1 MPKFFVDRDS
11 IIDVNNIV
19 IKGEDVNHI
28 KKVLRMDIGDNI
40 TVCNKDVSENF
51 FCEIEEFKD
60 DSIVCKVIKKLDSE
74 AESNLCITIF
84 QGLPKADKM
93 ELIIQKSTEL
103 GVTNIVP
110 TVMKRCVVKIDKKD
124 EIKKQARW
132 QKIAEVAAK
141 QSGRDVV
148 PIVKDFMGIT
158 EICSI
163 INNYD
168 LVLVAY
174 ENEEN
179 NSIKNEIE
187 KIKKETMKNLKIRF
201 NYRTRRR
208 VRVI

>member
-1 MPKFFVDRDS
+1 MPKFFVDRES

-19 IKGEDVNHI
+19 ITGEDVNHI
-28 KKVLRMDIGDNI
+28 KKVLRMNIGDNI
-40 TVCNKDVSENF
+40 TVCNKDESENF

-60 DSIVCKVIKKLDSE
+60 DSIVCKVINKLDSE

-103 GVTNIVP
+103 GVANIVP
-110 TVMKRCVVKIDKKD
+110 TVMKRCVVKIEKKD
-124 EIKKQARW
+124 EIKKQTRW

-148 PIVKDFMGIT
+148 PIVKDFMEIT

-179 NSIKNEIE
+179 NSIRNEIE
-187 KIKKETMKNLKIRF
+187 KIKKETMKNLKVRF
-201 NYRTRRR
+201 NYRTGRWFRD
-208 VRVI
+208 I

>member
-1 MPKFFVDRDS
+1 MPKFFVDRES

-28 KKVLRMDIGDNI
+28 KKVLRMNIGDNI
-40 TVCNKDVSENF
+40 TVCNKDASENF

-60 DSIVCKVIKKLDSE
+60 DSIVCKVINKLDSE

-103 GVTNIVP
+103 GVANIVP
-110 TVMKRCVVKIDKKD
+110 TVMKRCVVKIEKKD
-124 EIKKQARW
+124 EIKKQTRW

-148 PIVKDFMGIT
+148 PIVKDFMEIT

-179 NSIKNEIE
+179 NSIRNEIE
-187 KIKKETMKNLKIRF
+187 KIKKETMKNLKVRF
-201 NYRTRRR
+201 NYRTGRWFRD
-208 VRVI
+208 I